1 MVKESEIHS
10 TNEQI
15 SALEQKKYQIETQLL
30 EKQRDLL
37 RLETLQSKE
46 KLELLF
52 ELSEVLTQLEDEEW
66 VSSTIALR
74 IIRKNRRK
82 YLRLFESNEDK
93 AYINKDKFKVLH
105 DQFFELK
112 KELNEIGGRNMCTC
126 EESSGKCPYCDGALD
141 II

>member
-1 MVKESEIHS
+1 MEAGDKIHS

-15 SALEQKKYQIETQLL
+15 TALEKKKYQIETTLL

-37 RLETLQSKE
+37 RLETQQSKE

-66 VSSTIALR
+66 ASCTIALQ
-74 IIRKNRRK
+74 IIRRSRRK
-82 YLRLFESNEDK
+82 YLNLFELVNEK

-105 DQFFELK
+105 NEFFDLK
-112 KELNEIGGRNMCTC
+112 QQLN
-126 EESSGKCPYCDGALD
+126 D
-141 II
+141 I